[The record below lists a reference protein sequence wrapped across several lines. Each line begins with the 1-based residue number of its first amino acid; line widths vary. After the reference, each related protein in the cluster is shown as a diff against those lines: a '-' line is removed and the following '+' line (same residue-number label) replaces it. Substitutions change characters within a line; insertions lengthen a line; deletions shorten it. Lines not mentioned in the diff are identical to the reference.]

1 MIIRRIVP
9 ISAAKVMAIIYAF
22 IGLFIGVIVWLV
34 GRMGGF
40 AGSDSMFASGYGI
53 GAIIVLPLVYV
64 VIGFI
69 GMLVVTSLYNWAAG
83 LVGGIEIQT
92 GEEGAADL

>member
-1 MIIRRIVP
+1 
-9 ISAAKVMAIIYAF
+9 MAIIYAF

-40 AGSDSMFASGYGI
+40 AGSDSMFASGYGV
-53 GAIIVLPLVYV
+53 GAIVVLPIVYGG
-64 VIGFI
+64 IGFV
-69 GMLVVTSLYNWAAG
+69 GMLIITSLYNWAAG

-92 GEEGAADL
+92 GEEASVGL